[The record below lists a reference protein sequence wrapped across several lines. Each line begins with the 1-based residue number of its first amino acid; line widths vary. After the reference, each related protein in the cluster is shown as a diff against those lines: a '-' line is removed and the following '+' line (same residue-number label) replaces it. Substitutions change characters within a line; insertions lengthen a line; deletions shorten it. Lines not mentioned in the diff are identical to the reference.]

1 MLALLFVLIWV
12 VIGITIVVIA
22 MRGGPRRARAGLL
35 DAQSRTSR
43 RTAFAVFA
51 VFYVALGIA
60 VPAVV
65 LAADH
70 SDRNVGDSSVKLNAA
85 EEHGRMIF
93 GERCNNCHTL
103 AAARTQGK
111 VGPNLDQL
119 DIPIDA
125 VVNQIT
131 NGGGVMPAFGGQ
143 LSDDEIQAI
152 AQYVVDNRDPNAQDT
167 GGGGGP

>member
-119 DIPIDA
+119 KPPAALVLNAI
-125 VVNQIT
+125 QT
-131 NGGGVMPAFGGQ
+131 GRMRGNGTMPAGIVSGK
-143 LSDDEIQAI
+143 D
-152 AQYVVDNRDPNAQDT
+152 AQDVAAFVGAVAGKT
-167 GGGGGP
+167 G